1 MQKPDNYDSIPV
13 VGDYEVLEP
22 GGYICKIVN
31 AKEEKSQS
39 GRDMLVIDFDIAEG
53 EHKDIY
59 QRRYDVLKKAS
70 NSPDDMP
77 KWPNNGVHR
86 IMINDSEGNFNKF
99 LKTFITSVEQSN
111 NFDFWGKNKGEAK
124 GLKGKLFGGIFG
136 EEEYEKNDGKI
147 GTSTKLQWIRA
158 TSTIEDGKYQIPEKK
173 TISKKPGSIFDDV
186 EAKDDDDLPF

>member
-1 MQKPDNYDSIPV
+1 MEKPKNYDEIPV

-22 GGYICKIVN
+22 GGYICKIIN
-31 AKEEKSQS
+31 AKEEKSKS
-39 GRDMLVIDFDIAEG
+39 GRDMLVIAFDIEEG
-53 EHKDIY
+53 EHKGIY
-59 QRRYDVLKKAS
+59 QRRYEELSKNDT
-70 NSPDDMP
+70 PDNMA

-86 IMINDSEGNFNKF
+86 IMINDNEGNFNKF

-173 TISKKPGSIFDDV
+173 TIAKKPGSIFDEMDV
-186 EAKDDDDLPF
+186 KDEDDDLPF